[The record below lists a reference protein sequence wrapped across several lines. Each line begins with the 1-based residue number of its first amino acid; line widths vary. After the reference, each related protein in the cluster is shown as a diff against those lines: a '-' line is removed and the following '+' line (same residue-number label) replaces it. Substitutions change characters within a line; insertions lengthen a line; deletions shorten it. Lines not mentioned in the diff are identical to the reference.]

1 MTAPWGAVLLVA
13 RKDLR
18 LLARRPLDAF
28 FVFLFPALFAAF
40 FAQVVSGG
48 ASRPIPLAVVDEDGG
63 AAARA
68 LTARLL
74 SDEGVA
80 AVARPRDEAE
90 AAVQRGQA
98 AGYVLLPA
106 GVWRSAAIELV
117 VDPARRGE
125 GGLLRGLVLRH
136 TSELAGA
143 ASAGGAWSGVRERP
157 IAGGR
162 VRAPTPVG
170 VTLPQGLAWGLIA
183 CAATFGSSLAAE
195 RTRGTLSRLRAAA
208 LGAGHV
214 LAAKGLACFL
224 AAHLVSALLIL
235 LGVILFGL
243 RPTSWPLLLCAVTS
257 AATCFVGLMMLVATL
272 GRTEEAANRAGWALL
287 LVLAMLGGAMVPSY
301 LSPAWLELVGRASP
315 VRWAILALEGA
326 MWRGLDARDLLAPCA
341 SLIATGCAAFA
352 LGAIG
357 FRWR

>member
-1 MTAPWGAVLLVA
+1 VIGPWGAVSLVA
-13 RKDLR
+13 WKDLR

-28 FVFLFPALFAAF
+28 FVFFFPALFAAF

-48 ASRPIPLAVVDEDGG
+48 ATRPIPLAVVDEDGG
-63 AAARA
+63 LAARA
-68 LTARLL
+68 LAARLL
-74 SDEGVA
+74 ADEGVA
-80 AVARPRDEAE
+80 AVQRSRDEAE
-90 AAVQRGQA
+90 ASVKRGQA
-98 AGYVLLPA
+98 AAYVLLPA
-106 GVWRSAAIELV
+106 GLGPRSRIDVV

-136 TSELAGA
+136 SFELAV
-143 ASAGGAWSGVRERP
+143 AGSPLDVGFSVRETP
-157 IAGGR
+157 IQGGL

-195 RTRGTLSRLRAAA
+195 RTRGTLLRLRAAS

-214 LAAKGLACFL
+214 LAAKGLACFV
-224 AAHLVSALLIL
+224 AAHLVSALLIV
-235 LGVILFGL
+235 LGVSLFGL
-243 RPTSWPLLLCAVTS
+243 RPTSWALLACAVTS

-272 GRTEEAANRAGWALL
+272 GHTEEAANRAGWALL

-301 LSPAWLELVGRASP
+301 LSPAWLEVLGQASP
-315 VRWAILALEGA
+315 VRWAIVAFEGA
-326 MWRGLDARDLLAPCA
+326 MWRGLELRDLLTPCGL
-341 SLIATGCAAFA
+341 LIGTGCATFGLGVA
-352 LGAIG
+352 L

>member
-1 MTAPWGAVLLVA
+1 MTGAWGAVLLVA

-48 ASRPIPLAVVDEDGG
+48 AARPIPLAVVDEDGG
-63 AAARA
+63 PAARA
-68 LTARLL
+68 LAARLL
-74 SDEGVA
+74 ADEGVA
-80 AVARPRDEAE
+80 AAARSRDEAE

-98 AGYVLLPA
+98 AAYVLLPA
-106 GVWRSAAIELV
+106 GVLRGAPVELV
-117 VDPARRGE
+117 VDPGRRGE

-136 TSELAGA
+136 LGELAARAPGTEA
-143 ASAGGAWSGVRERP
+143 VRERP
-157 IAGGR
+157 IGGAR
-162 VRAPTPVG
+162 LRAPSPVG

-195 RTRGTLSRLRAAA
+195 RGRGTLVRLRAAA

-214 LAAKGLACFL
+214 LAAKGLACFA
-224 AAHLVSALLIL
+224 AAHLVSALLVL
-235 LGVILFGL
+235 LGVALFGL
-243 RPTSWPLLLCAVTS
+243 RPSSWPLLACAVTS
-257 AATCFVGLMMLVATL
+257 AAACFVGLMMLVATL
-272 GRTEEAANRAGWALL
+272 GQTEEAANRAGWALL

-301 LSPAWLELVGRASP
+301 LSPAWLEVAGGVSP
-315 VRWAILALEGA
+315 VRWTIVALEGA
-326 MWRGLDARDLLAPCA
+326 MWRGLGAGELLAPCA
-341 SLIATGCAAFA
+341 SLLATGCVAFA
-352 LGAIG
+352 LGAAR